1 MTVVK
6 EVNLYSCGKHEEF
19 LSLGV
24 LRKLQGMDLR
34 KPMHQVIDGVPRCLF
49 IVPETLRE
57 NLKFRAQK
65 GDVIQSAFPK
75 SGTHWMMYI
84 VLLNLREGE
93 AMTTYEEFAKEYRL
107 IEYADIK
114 GWKSCLPMRTF
125 ATHLPLSETISEEGK
140 YIYVAR
146 NPWDVCVSMY
156 HMVTNLSSY
165 EYQDATFEEF
175 VNVFVSGNFGY
186 GDYFEHVALAYN
198 IRQQPNV
205 LFVTYE
211 EMKKDTRDV
220 IIKVAH
226 FLGERYERALLEDE
240 TVLHKMLE
248 SSKAE
253 RMRNVA
259 VVDFRKSR
267 SPHGKKVLD
276 RSLITCK
283 QGYEG
288 DQRKYGLVRTAKVGG
303 WKEHFTPELLR
314 RMEARISEA
323 ETVSSFMDLWK
334 DIRAEAFKLS
344 QGV

>member
-1 MTVVK
+1 M
-6 EVNLYSCGKHEEF
+6 E
-19 LSLGV
+19 
-24 LRKLQGMDLR
+24 LR
-34 KPMHQVIDGVPRCLF
+34 KPLHQVIDGVPRCAG
-49 IVPETLRE
+49 IVPEVLRE

-65 GDVIQSAFPK
+65 GDVVQSTFPK

-84 VLLNLREGE
+84 VQLILREGE
-93 AMTTYEEFAKEYRL
+93 PMTTHEEFAKDYRF
-107 IEYADIK
+107 IEYMDIK
-114 GWKSCLPMRTF
+114 GWKSSLPVRTF
-125 ATHLPLSETISEEGK
+125 ATHLPLSEGNISEEGK

-186 GDYFEHVALAYN
+186 GDYFEHVASAYN
-198 IRQQPNV
+198 LRQQPNV

-226 FLGERYERALLEDE
+226 FVGEHYGRALLENE
-240 TVLHKMLE
+240 TLLDMMLE
-248 SSKAE
+248 CSKPE
-253 RMRNVA
+253 HMRSVV

-267 SPHGKKVLD
+267 SPHWKKVFD
-276 RSLITCK
+276 RSTVTCK

-288 DQRKYGLVRTAKVGG
+288 DQTKYGLVRTAKVGG

-314 RMEARISEA
+314 RMEARIREVEPMS
-323 ETVSSFMDLWK
+323 VFMNLWK
-334 DIRAEAFKLS
+334 DIRAEALKLS
-344 QGV
+344 QSVC

>member
-1 MTVVK
+1 M
-6 EVNLYSCGKHEEF
+6 
-19 LSLGV
+19 
-24 LRKLQGMDLR
+24 
-34 KPMHQVIDGVPRCLF
+34 
-49 IVPETLRE
+49 
-57 NLKFRAQK
+57 
-65 GDVIQSAFPK
+65 
-75 SGTHWMMYI
+75 
-84 VLLNLREGE
+84 
-93 AMTTYEEFAKEYRL
+93 
-107 IEYADIK
+107 DIK
-114 GWKSCLPMRTF
+114 GWKSSLPVRTF
-125 ATHLPLSETISEEGK
+125 GTHLPLIEDTISAEGK

-175 VNVFVSGNFGY
+175 VDVFVSGNFGY

-198 IRQQPNV
+198 LRQEPNV

-220 IIKVAH
+220 ILRVAQ
-226 FLGERYERALLEDE
+226 FLGERYGRALLEDE
-240 TVLHKMLE
+240 TLLDKMLE
-248 SSKAE
+248 SSKPE
-253 RMRNVA
+253 HMRSVV
-259 VVDFRKSR
+259 VVDYRKIR

-283 QGYEG
+283 HGYEG
-288 DQRKYGLVRTAKVGG
+288 DQRKYSVVRRAKVGG

-314 RMEARISEA
+314 RMEDRISEA

-334 DIRAEAFKLS
+334 DIRDEAFKLS